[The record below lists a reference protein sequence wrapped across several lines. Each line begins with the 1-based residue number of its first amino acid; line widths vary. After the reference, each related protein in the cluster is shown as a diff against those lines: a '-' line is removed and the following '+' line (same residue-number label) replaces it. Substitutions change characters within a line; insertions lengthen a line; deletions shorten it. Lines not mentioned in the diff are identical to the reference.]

1 MKTVRLG
8 CTDIGAILFAGID
21 DDNNLCS
28 TYISVGGDGEFTG
41 LLTTNKAEIPP
52 IESVIGSECFDIET
66 TLSEVKYVFDGF
78 VVEVDYEN
86 NKLIKLVIHDE
97 TQPGKIIKYGEVYT
111 NE

>member
-1 MKTVRLG
+1 MFNEK
-8 CTDIGAILFAGID
+8 LFND
-21 DDNNLCS
+21 
-28 TYISVGGDGEFTG
+28 V
-41 LLTTNKAEIPP
+41 KAVSFKNTIYEYDAPEVIAQL
-52 IESVIGSECFDIET
+52 ERVIGSECFDIET

>member
-1 MKTVRLG
+1 MFNEK
-8 CTDIGAILFAGID
+8 LFNDVKVVLFKNTIYEYDAPEVIAQLEG
-21 DDNNLCS
+21 
-28 TYISVGGDGEFTG
+28 
-41 LLTTNKAEIPP
+41 
-52 IESVIGSECFDIET
+52 VIGSECFDIET
-66 TLSEVKYVFDGF
+66 TLSEVTYVFDGF

>member
-1 MKTVRLG
+1 MKTIRLG
-8 CTDIGAILFAGID
+8 CTDIGAILFAG
-21 DDNNLCS
+21 S
-28 TYISVGGDGEFTG
+28 KVT
-41 LLTTNKAEIPP
+41 
-52 IESVIGSECFDIET
+52 
-66 TLSEVKYVFDGF
+66 YVFDGF

>member
-1 MKTVRLG
+1 MFNEK
-8 CTDIGAILFAGID
+8 LFND
-21 DDNNLCS
+21 VKVVSL
-28 TYISVGGDGEFTG
+28 
-41 LLTTNKAEIPP
+41 
-52 IESVIGSECFDIET
+52 
-66 TLSEVKYVFDGF
+66 VKYVFDGF